1 MNYLYV
7 KIALVLCVPTFV
19 HADSPIFQ
27 NGITT
32 LPGTTEPLQYMRS
45 FLFQNK
51 PLLLASTKNN
61 EDKMISH
68 ILKYDNEQW
77 EIVLDGRTAMKDGS
91 PVSINIDKLYND
103 ERILFTLHEIDT
115 PLDAAVAKYDGNKVE
130 FIIKS
135 IAEQFD
141 NTNYS
146 YYINDI
152 SFSSDTKTAVLAVT
166 IDQSG
171 GNLYYNNTS
180 NEIYIYKNGNISELF
195 KVKDQIM
202 PGTNSYFDAILN
214 HFFMVP
220 DGSRFYFIGNGNN
233 PSEIRTYF
241 GGYYYWEVS
250 SLHKVIDDNDIFS
263 HKNNSFQTLWYNRDI
278 KIDNNGTI
286 YFITETDIY
295 PNSLGTRIS
304 AMYKM
309 NQGNS
314 LELIK
319 KSEFNF
325 ETYTYTRINIFPD
338 YQGLNKYWIDTNDKI
353 AYTIE
358 NSDIGYNKLYIR
370 AENADYLVEESED
383 KIQIID
389 FNDNII
395 IYSISK
401 WNSGKL
407 YRVRLSD
414 NISNPDILKNKE
426 SLDLDF
432 NINDFYDA
440 TAVNNFVLYR
450 DSENN
455 IYMIDVD
462 KIIAEEKVENF
473 FYSFLETDSD
483 VHFVYGYQWI
493 YAPRGYWP
501 FVYSFTA
508 NQWLYLHGDWGY
520 PLVAYAFGTG
530 WIYSEAEIWPNYFNF
545 EQESWASF

>member
-7 KIALVLCVPTFV
+7 KIALVLCIPTFV

-32 LPGTTEPLQYMRS
+32 LPGTTEPLQYVRS

-61 EDKMISH
+61 ENKMISH

-77 EIVLDGRTAMKDGS
+77 EIVLDGRTAMRDGS

-130 FIIKS
+130 FIIQS

-146 YYINDI
+146 FYINDI
-152 SFSSDTKTAVLAVT
+152 SFSDDTKTAVLAVT

-214 HFFMVP
+214 HFFMAP
-220 DGSRFYFIGNGNN
+220 DGSRFYFIGNGPNS
-233 PSEIRTYF
+233 SETRTYF
-241 GGYYYWEVS
+241 GGYYYWEDS
-250 SLHKVIDDNDIFS
+250 SLHKVLDDNDIFFHPS
-263 HKNNSFQTLWYNRDI
+263 NSYATLWYNREI
-278 KIDNNGTI
+278 LLDNNGTL
-286 YFITETDIY
+286 YFITGTDIY
-295 PNSLGTRIS
+295 PNSFGIRIP
-304 AMYKM
+304 AMYKF
-309 NQGNS
+309 NQNNT
-314 LELIK
+314 LELIR
-319 KSEFNF
+319 KSEFIFDQNIKLGINF
-325 ETYTYTRINIFPD
+325 QNYYNSGGMRSRINTK
-338 YQGLNKYWIDTNDKI
+338 GKI
-353 AYTIE
+353 AYTTGFRELGDHKLFIMDGDIE
-358 NSDIGYNKLYIR
+358 YLIDESKNEINIIG
-370 AENADYLVEESED
+370 
-383 KIQIID
+383 
-389 FNDNII
+389 FNDNVI
-395 IYSISK
+395 IYTIWDK
-401 WNSGKL
+401 FFRLNL
-407 YRVRLSD
+407 TENLSD
-414 NISNPDILKNKE
+414 LNITINKK
-426 SLDLDF
+426 SFTQYIDYFFDVTS
-432 NINDFYDA
+432 
-440 TAVNNFVLYR
+440 TANFVLYKDY
-450 DSENN
+450 DSNLFL
-455 IYMIDVD
+455 IDIE
-462 KIIAEEKVENF
+462 KKLTEEKLNNF
-473 FYSFLETDSD
+473 FYSFLKTDSD
-483 VHFVYGYQWI
+483 IHFVHGYQWI

-501 FVYSFTA
+501 FVYSFSA